1 MMLTSHK
8 ETCAISLGNHGITT
22 IVLTCK
28 QEIEEVLHEFA
39 TSPDHVW
46 CNGKG
51 KLYLHKFLKSELQQ
65 QDKFFN
71 SNPSLVNSLNQE
83 WSDFCDDC
91 VLLYVLDAYL
101 FNKPFEL
108 IHPDS
113 YMANIAKVTINATSG
128 AVPDLIAG
136 IPIKQ

>member
-22 IVLTCK
+22 IVLTSK
-28 QEIEEVLHEFA
+28 QDIEAVLYEFVN
-39 TSPDHVW
+39 SPDRVW
-46 CNGKG
+46 CDGQGKH
-51 KLYLHKFLKSELQQ
+51 YLHKSLKLELQR
-65 QDKFFN
+65 QDKYFN
-71 SNPSLVNSLNQE
+71 SNPNLVNPFNQE
-83 WSDFCDDC
+83 WADFCDDC
-91 VLLYVLDAYL
+91 VLLYVLDAHL

-113 YMANIAKVTINATSG
+113 YAANITKATINATSG